1 MRDRKKVKRCDLRG
15 FHVIEGAIARN
26 QMCSAHSI
34 YSNRKSKLVTYL
46 PRMRSSNLEIRIAGS
61 SGYLISFLTKMPLTY
76 LQSHKGSHLVTLN
89 SENDDSDGVQ
99 KVKSTCLSRD
109 HSIPSFALDH
119 FFLKLLQQRIF
130 SLEVPGSRG

>member
-1 MRDRKKVKRCDLRG
+1 M
-15 FHVIEGAIARN
+15 
-26 QMCSAHSI
+26 
-34 YSNRKSKLVTYL
+34 
-46 PRMRSSNLEIRIAGS
+46 
-61 SGYLISFLTKMPLTY
+61 
-76 LQSHKGSHLVTLN
+76 TLH

-109 HSIPSFALDH
+109 HSIPSFALDY